1 VPPIPAA
8 PLPSESTRFGR
19 ARDERILRLLGG
31 HPVTAAILVSLGWFP
46 NKNKAL
52 KRLGRL
58 VRRRKIRCVGSIART
73 GGRPEHVYCRWRP
86 KPDLLLHEVELT
98 ELCLKLHAGSVRRG
112 PHVLDRRVL
121 PDAELVIN
129 GVPYYLEL
137 DRGTMSPR
145 QVVRDRFRKYRDYP
159 HLCLWVCSSEARR
172 EGLRSQAESI
182 RSTALFATRADV
194 LALPHGLVWLD
205 FGGNWAALPREQV
218 RVFAGGNTGSEG

>member
-1 VPPIPAA
+1 MPP
-8 PLPSESTRFGR
+8 LVCPSPQESSRFGR

-31 HPVTAAILVSLGWFP
+31 HPVTAAMLVSLGWFP
-46 NKNKAL
+46 NKSKAL

-58 VRRRKIRCVGSIART
+58 VRRKKIRCVGSVART

-98 ELCLKLHAGSVRRG
+98 ELCLKLHAGHVRRG

-137 DRGTMSPR
+137 DRGTMSSR
-145 QVVRDRFRKYRDYP
+145 QVERDRFRKYRDCP
-159 HLCLWVCSSEARR
+159 HLCLWVCSSEGRR

-194 LALPHGLVWLD
+194 LDSPH
-205 FGGNWAALPREQV
+205 A
-218 RVFAGGNTGSEG
+218 RV